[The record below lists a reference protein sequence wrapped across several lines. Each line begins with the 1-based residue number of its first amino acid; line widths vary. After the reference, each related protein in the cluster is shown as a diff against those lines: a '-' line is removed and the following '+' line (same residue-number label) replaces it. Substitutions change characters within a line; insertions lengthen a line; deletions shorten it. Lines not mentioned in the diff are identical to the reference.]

1 MSLRHVFNTAAG
13 HHTTAA
19 PMMRA
24 QPTIITT
31 PVKAKDLRA
40 KKKDD
45 DGSGKPGGRK

>member
-1 MSLRHVFNTAAG
+1 MSLSHAFNTAAG
-13 HHTTAA
+13 HDNTAA
-19 PMMRA
+19 PIVRA